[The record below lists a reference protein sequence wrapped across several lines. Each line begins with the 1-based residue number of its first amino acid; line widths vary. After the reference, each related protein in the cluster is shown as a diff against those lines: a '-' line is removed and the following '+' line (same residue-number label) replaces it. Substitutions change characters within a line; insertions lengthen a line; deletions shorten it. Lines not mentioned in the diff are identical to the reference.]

1 MAAVN
6 IPHIRHRF
14 VEIDGVRV
22 FYRETGPAT
31 APVLLLLHGFP
42 SASHQFT
49 RLMDALG
56 NRYRLIAPDY
66 PGFGHT
72 EAPADFTYSF
82 DRLADII
89 EGFVE
94 TIGLTRFIMYSFDFG
109 GPVGFRLATRHP
121 EWISGLIVQNSNAYD
136 EGLSELARAV
146 SANKP
151 GVEGAEQNVLQILEL
166 PVTRGQ
172 YEGGTTDV
180 ELIAPDGWT
189 LDQHFLDAPGRKA
202 AQVELALN
210 YHSNLEL
217 YPAWQQWLRDHRP
230 PTLIIWG
237 RNDAFFPE
245 PGAHAYLRDLP
256 DATLHLFDTGHF
268 ALEENLPEIA
278 PLIADFVDELH
289 KENPLKIAVIGA
301 RGNLGGAVARAAAAR
316 GIEVTALDR
325 DSMDVTDP
333 ASVKQAVAGHDA
345 VVAAIK
351 GEDRLVPRGAIALL
365 DALPLAGVDRLVFL
379 GGGGSLQDPSGQRL
393 VDSPNF
399 PPQYLETARDQ
410 GEALEIF
417 RASESTVAWS
427 YVSPPPVHLIP
438 GEATGTYRAEARDTP
453 IADAN
458 GESRISVGDYASAI
472 VDALQ
477 NGSFIRERFTV
488 SY

>member
-1 MAAVN
+1 MAVVRV
-6 IPHIRHRF
+6 PHIRHRF
-14 VEIDGVRV
+14 AEVDGVRV
-22 FYRETGPAT
+22 FYRETGPAA

-42 SASHQFT
+42 SASHQFR

-56 NRYRLIAPDY
+56 DRYRMIAPDY

-72 EAPADFTYSF
+72 EAPAGFTYSF
-82 DRLADII
+82 DRLADVI

-94 TIGLTRFIMYSFDFG
+94 SLGLARFVLYAFDFG

-121 EWISGLIVQNSNAYD
+121 DWIAGLIVQNSNAYD
-136 EGLSELARAV
+136 EGLSDLARAMT
-146 SANKP
+146 ANMP
-151 GVEGAEQNVLQILEL
+151 GVEGAEENVREILEL

-189 LDQHFLDAPGRKA
+189 LDQHFLDAPGRKD
-202 AQVELALN
+202 AQVDLALN
-210 YHSNLEL
+210 YHTNLAL

-230 PTLIIWG
+230 PALILWG

-245 PGAHAYLRDLP
+245 AGAHAYLRDLP
-256 DATLHLFDTGHF
+256 DAKLHLFDTGHF

-289 KENPLKIAVIGA
+289 QENPLKIAVIGA
-301 RGNLGGAVARAAAAR
+301 RGNLGSAVARAAAAR
-316 GIEVTALDR
+316 GIQVTALDR
-325 DSMDVTDP
+325 DTMDVTDP
-333 ASVKQAVAGHDA
+333 ASVKDAVAGHDA

-351 GEDRLVPRGAIALL
+351 GDDRLVPRGAETLL
-365 DALPLAGVDRLVFL
+365 EALPLAGVDRLVFL
-379 GGGGSLQDPSGQRL
+379 GGGGSLEYAPGQRF

-399 PPQYLETARDQ
+399 PAQYLQTARDQ
-410 GEALEIF
+410 SEALEIF
-417 RASESTVAWS
+417 RGSGSTVQWS

-438 GEATGTYRAEARDTP
+438 GEATGVYRAEARDTP
-453 IADAN
+453 IVDAD
-458 GESRISVGDYASAI
+458 GESRISVGDYACAI

-477 NGSFIRERFTV
+477 NGSFLRQRFTV